1 MDKNSDKNTDRWVE
15 DRLAAL
21 APDSEFQPDTLRGLA
36 QFRQKREK
44 ARNRNRRWGWVAAG
58 AVAAGL
64 PLMAFPTTRV
74 FAQRC
79 VSACVSQTNWVRTLF
94 AGNISSSAP
103 GTVYVKPDARRM
115 APDFVLDDASGN
127 PVRLSD
133 FRGKVV
139 LLNFWATWC
148 APCGIEIPWF
158 IEFQNTYQGRG
169 LTALGVSLDEDGWD
183 AVRPYI
189 DKRKVNYRVM
199 VGNDDVAQLY
209 GANALPATFIIDKSG
224 RIAATHVGLC
234 SKGEYEADIKAVLNE
249 Q

>member
-1 MDKNSDKNTDRWVE
+1 METNSDKNMDRWVE

-21 APDSEFQPDTLRGLA
+21 APNNDWQPDTRRGLA
-36 QFRQKREK
+36 RFREQREK
-44 ARNRNRRWGWVAAG
+44 ASSRKRRLGWLIVS

-64 PLMAFPTTRV
+64 PIMAFPTTRV

-79 VSACVSQTNWVRTLF
+79 VSACVSQTGWVRNLF

-103 GTVYVKPDARRM
+103 STVYMKPENRKM
-115 APDFVLDDASGN
+115 APDFVLDDASGKA
-127 PVRLSD
+127 VKLSE
-133 FRGKVV
+133 FHGKVV

-148 APCGIEIPWF
+148 APCNLEIPWF
-158 IEFQNTYQGRG
+158 IEFQNTHQDSGF
-169 LTALGVSLDEDGWD
+169 TTLGVSLDEDGWD

-189 DKRKVNYRVM
+189 DQRKVNYRVM
-199 VGNDDVAQLY
+199 VGNDNLAQLY
-209 GANALPATFIIDKSG
+209 GAASLPTTFIIDKSG

-234 SKGEYEADIKAVLNE
+234 SKGEYEADIRAVLNE

>member
-1 MDKNSDKNTDRWVE
+1 MDSNRDQWVDQWVE

-21 APDSEFQPDTLRGLA
+21 RPDGEWQPDSARGFA
-36 QFRQKREK
+36 RFREQRE
-44 ARNRNRRWGWVAAG
+44 RSSSRNRRWGWLAAS

-64 PLMAFPTTRV
+64 PLMAFPITRV

-79 VSACVSQTNWVRTLF
+79 VSACVGQSSWVRDLF
-94 AGNISSSAP
+94 AGSLSSSTP
-103 GTVYVKPDARRM
+103 STVYVKPENRKG
-115 APDFVLDDASGN
+115 APDFILDDASGK

-158 IEFQNTYQGRG
+158 IEFQKAQQDTGFA
-169 LTALGVSLDEDGWD
+169 ALGVSLDEDGWD

-189 DKRKVNYRVM
+189 DKRKINYRVM

-209 GANALPATFIIDKSG
+209 GANSLPTTFIIDKSG

-234 SKGEYEADIKAVLNE
+234 SKSEYEADIKAALDE